1 MIVNLAHRGR
11 DLTKFEL
18 LILMISEIVCTQT
31 IFSCGNCTW
40 YTDGDGVLNM
50 EGGSS
55 GCGEGCYNLDMNN
68 KSITS
73 IAPGAFNSTGLL
85 GGSWKTL

>member
-31 IFSCGNCTW
+31 IFSCGGCTW
-40 YTDGDGVLNM
+40 YTDDDGVLSM

-55 GCGEGCYNLDMNN
+55 GCGESCHHLDMRN
-68 KSITS
+68 KGITS
-73 IAPGAFNSTGLL
+73 IAPGAFNSTGLST
-85 GGSWKTL
+85 GAWKIL